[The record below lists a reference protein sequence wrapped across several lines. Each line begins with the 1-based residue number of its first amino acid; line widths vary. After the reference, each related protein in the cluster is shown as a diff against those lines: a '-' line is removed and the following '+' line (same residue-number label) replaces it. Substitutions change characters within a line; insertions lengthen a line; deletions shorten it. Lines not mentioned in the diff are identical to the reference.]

1 MVNINTTDDLIRA
14 LHNDRDVRD
23 AIREVVLGEG
33 FGDLPKDVQQ
43 TRETQTAILEEQKGL
58 RKDTNALLET
68 QNAMLDTVGAMLK
81 ELTHTR
87 RLHRQEHNDLGRFR
101 GNYAIETTRRINAII
116 AMELAQ
122 HLDADSVFMEM
133 PLTQGE
139 LKDMYPT
146 DPEAITALN
155 LRPHAAARFQSA
167 DLVALAEKRKD
178 RAGVTGSF
186 YLVVEASYTVTSNDI
201 EKVLEHARIVHA
213 ATGIDTYAVVS
224 GVRVAPPV
232 SDRVVDDALEYL
244 NSEDESLVFW
254 YRLTQVLETDDP
266 D

>member
-1 MVNINTTDDLIRA
+1 MVNINTTDDLIRS
-14 LHNDRDVRD
+14 LNNDPDVRD
-23 AIREVVLGEG
+23 AIREVVLG
-33 FGDLPKDVQQ
+33 DLPNDVKQI
-43 TRETQTAILEEQKGL
+43 RETQTAILEEQKGL
-58 RKDTNALLET
+58 RKDANAMLET
-68 QNAMLDTVGAMLK
+68 QNTILETVGAMLN

-87 RLHRQEHNDLGRFR
+87 RLQREEHNDLGRFR
-101 GNYAIETTRRINAII
+101 GNYAIETTRRISAII

-122 HLDADSVFMEM
+122 HVDADSVFMET

-139 LKDMYPT
+139 LKDMYLT

-186 YLVVEASYTVTSNDI
+186 YLVVEVSYTIGRNDI
-201 EKVLEHARIVHA
+201 EKVLEHARIVQA

-244 NSEDESLVFW
+244 NSDDEGVVFW
-254 YRLTQVLETDDP
+254 YRLTQVLEPDDS